1 MQLFLSNHYKTTLTS
16 SVSFI
21 GIISICHPFN
31 ILFSH
36 LIMVHYS
43 FRVVLSYDASCFLLY
58 VKWCLPRLID
68 KSFWKFAKLRNI
80 FSEKFMFL
88 MEYIYTCKIIDG
100 ETSTLILIWHQWYT
114 TVSQNVNITEIFK
127 IFHFCTYM
135 FI

>member
-1 MQLFLSNHYKTTLTS
+1 MQLFLSNHNITTLTS

-21 GIISICHPFN
+21 GIVSICHPLN

-36 LIMVHYS
+36 LIVVHYR

-80 FSEKFMFL
+80 FSEKIMFL
-88 MEYIYTCKIIDG
+88 MEYIFKYNWWWYKHSNSYLTSVKM
-100 ETSTLILIWHQWYT
+100 STLQKSLKYF
-114 TVSQNVNITEIFK
+114 IFEHTCGYSK
-127 IFHFCTYM
+127 K
-135 FI
+135 